1 MVISF
6 NYNKCTLP
14 YYYNYLAT
22 EHIVIQSGEVFIN
35 STLLRKYD
43 EYTIYP
49 GQAYRIKVPHR
60 VSFTS
65 TVDFP
70 ISSLIRKPLPIFES
84 SCKNPFLSFI
94 IIGRNVAPFV
104 GQALIS
110 LTTQTAPDVDIIFVD
125 DASSDETRDIV
136 GTYALLDKRVTLIPL
151 NTRHGPNKARAEG
164 LYHAKGQYVVILDGD
179 DWLTTDAA
187 AHLKHAIKAHSCDL
201 AFFGYTHYNH
211 QTQNFGAQIL
221 PYPKGESS
229 RLLFSL
235 AESQFIWEASRINH
249 TFWACCFSS
258 TNIPHLRSSL
268 IDAPLYEDLPF
279 FITAI
284 KLATRAVVIN
294 SSLYFYRVGRPGQAT
309 SEWGETPPGK
319 KIACLEAALH
329 YAEKTLSAQDK
340 LVAGVLLGKLIR
352 IVHHEIKL
360 LMARG
365 DRRGAEWWLS
375 IFFTHYDR
383 FNFIP
388 SRLMIGPRVRFYC
401 LLPRIGTF
409 LPKSIF
415 CAVIKRFVK

>member
-14 YYYNYLAT
+14 YYYNYLTT

-43 EYTIYP
+43 KYTIYP

-60 VSFTS
+60 VRFTS
-65 TVDFP
+65 TLDFP
-70 ISSLIRKPLPIFES
+70 ISALIRRPLPTFES
-84 SCKNPFLSFI
+84 SCKHPFLSFV

-110 LTTQTAPDVDIIFVD
+110 LTTQTTPDVDIIFVD

-136 GTYALLDKRVTLIPL
+136 RTYALLDKRVTLIPL
-151 NTRHGPNKARAEG
+151 NARHGPNRARAEG

-179 DWLTTDAA
+179 DWLVADAA
-187 AHLKHAIKAHSCDL
+187 AHLKRTIKAHSCDL

-211 QTQNFGAQIL
+211 RTRHFGAQIL

-258 TNIPHLRSSL
+258 AKIPHLRSSL

-284 KLATRAVVIN
+284 KSSTRAVVIN
-294 SSLYFYRVGRPGQAT
+294 ASLYFYRVGRPGQAT
-309 SEWGETPPGK
+309 SKWGETPPGK
-319 KIACLEAALH
+319 KIACLETALH
-329 YAEKTLSAQDK
+329 AVEKTLSAQDR
-340 LVAGVLLGKLIR
+340 LSAGVLLGKLIR

-360 LMARG
+360 LMAQG
-365 DRRGAEWWLS
+365 DTRGAEWWLRVY
-375 IFFTHYDR
+375 FTNYYR
-383 FNFIP
+383 LTPIP
-388 SRLMIGPRVRFYC
+388 LQLMIGPRVRFYC
-401 LLPRIGTF
+401 LLPRIRKF
-409 LPKSIF
+409 LPTSML
-415 CAVIKRFVK
+415 CAIIKKFVK